1 MRSGLLDSLT
11 SAGCLLLLCRLHI
24 EELGCRLHGGLFA
37 ECLFDELARLNA
49 ISASEALGFDYAIA
63 LGIDGDL
70 NSLIQAAPPT
80 LTVSLIEPL
89 SSFCSIT
96 EWPFWR
102 ARLFARS
109 TA

>member
-1 MRSGLLDSLT
+1 M
-11 SAGCLLLLCRLHI
+11 
-24 EELGCRLHGGLFA
+24 EELGSCLHGGLFA
-37 ECLFDELARLNA
+37 ERLFDELAGLNA
-49 ISASEALGFDYAIA
+49 ISACEALGFDRAIA
-63 LGIDGDL
+63 FAVDDDFYFL
-70 NSLIQAAPPT
+70 QAAPPT